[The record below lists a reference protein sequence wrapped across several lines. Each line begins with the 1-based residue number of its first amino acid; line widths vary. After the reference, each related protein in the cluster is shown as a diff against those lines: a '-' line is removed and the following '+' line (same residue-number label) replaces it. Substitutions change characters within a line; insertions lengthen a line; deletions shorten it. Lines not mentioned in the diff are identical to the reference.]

1 MRGGKRKMADLR
13 AIDCRIHTQGKV
25 GGYGG
30 KEITAMKVA
39 LRKS

>member
-1 MRGGKRKMADLR
+1 MADLR